1 LSLHRGRRFFRR
13 VYARYYKFSFSHV
26 VYIYIVFFARI
37 ATARWRLHLAS
48 PLRHHCPTGWWP

>member
-13 VYARYYKFSFSHV
+13 VYARYYKFSFAHF
-26 VYIYIVFFARI
+26 VYIYIVVFARI
-37 ATARWRLHLAS
+37 ATARWRLRLAS